1 MTIINATQYLK
12 QLLSSSELNRIGKFT
27 GFVSDS
33 GISSLRDYSR
43 LCSQGLV
50 AKVDG
55 IAGLHRH
62 FNALQLHDTDQIAYK
77 PFHNQLRKQ
86 GFPLFMRALVE
97 RAIALRLKECLPDAH
112 GLAGFEQVLLQ
123 DGSSFALFRN
133 WQNIS
138 QADSISTAPLR

>member
-1 MTIINATQYLK
+1 M
-12 QLLSSSELNRIGKFT
+12 
-27 GFVSDS
+27 
-33 GISSLRDYSR
+33 
-43 LCSQGLV
+43 
-50 AKVDG
+50 DG

-112 GLAGFEQVLLQ
+112 GLAGFEQVLLPGRVVIRVTSAIGRTFPDSRFNAQ
-123 DGSSFALFRN
+123 PFAVSV
-133 WQNIS
+133 I
-138 QADSISTAPLR
+138 

>member
-50 AKVDG
+50 GDKVDG

-77 PFHNQLRKQ
+77 TFHNQLRKQ

-97 RAIALRLKECLPDAH
+97 RAIALRPQGKVYRTPTDCR
-112 GLAGFEQVLLQ
+112 F
-123 DGSSFALFRN
+123 
-133 WQNIS
+133 
-138 QADSISTAPLR
+138 

>member
-1 MTIINATQYLK
+1 MQPSTSSNFLALLNSTGSVNLPVLSAT
-12 QLLSSSELNRIGKFT
+12 
-27 GFVSDS
+27 
-33 GISSLRDYSR
+33 GISSLRDYSPA
-43 LCSQGLV
+43 LLSGLGCD
-50 AKVDG
+50 KVDG

-86 GFPLFMRALVE
+86 GFPCSCAHWLNEPSPYASS
-97 RAIALRLKECLPDAH
+97 ECLPDAH

-123 DGSSFALFRN
+123 DGRHSRYIRN

-138 QADSISTAPLR
+138 RADSISTAPLR

>member
-27 GFVSDS
+27 GFCQR
-33 GISSLRDYSR
+33 LRDIQPAR
-43 LCSQGLV
+43 LLPALLSGLGCD
-50 AKVDG
+50 KVDG

-86 GFPLFMRALVE
+86 GFPLGR
-97 RAIALRLKECLPDAH
+97 C
-112 GLAGFEQVLLQ
+112 EQVPDMRSCLSSGAMEQ
-123 DGSSFALFRN
+123 GSS
-133 WQNIS
+133 
-138 QADSISTAPLR
+138 

>member
-27 GFVSDS
+27 GFCQR
-33 GISSLRDYSR
+33 LRDIQPAR
-43 LCSQGLV
+43 LLPALLSGLGCD
-50 AKVDG
+50 KVDG

-86 GFPLFMRALVE
+86 GFPLFAYSHAWRSLNNIHADHSITSMP
-97 RAIALRLKECLPDAH
+97 IA
-112 GLAGFEQVLLQ
+112 Q
-123 DGSSFALFRN
+123 
-133 WQNIS
+133 
-138 QADSISTAPLR
+138 

>member
-1 MTIINATQYLK
+1 M
-12 QLLSSSELNRIGKFT
+12 
-27 GFVSDS
+27 
-33 GISSLRDYSR
+33 
-43 LCSQGLV
+43 
-50 AKVDG
+50 DG

-123 DGSSFALFRN
+123 DGSSFALHPQLAEHFPGRFN
-133 WQNIS
+133 KH
-138 QADSISTAPLR
+138 TPLR

>member
-1 MTIINATQYLK
+1 M
-12 QLLSSSELNRIGKFT
+12 
-27 GFVSDS
+27 V
-33 GISSLRDYSR
+33 
-43 LCSQGLV
+43 
-50 AKVDG
+50 
-55 IAGLHRH
+55 AGLHRH

-123 DGSSFALFRN
+123 DGSSFALHPH

-138 QADSISTAPLR
+138 RADSITQPRCGRVSYDHALLDQSPISMSITADTESGAQTSSGRKFVK